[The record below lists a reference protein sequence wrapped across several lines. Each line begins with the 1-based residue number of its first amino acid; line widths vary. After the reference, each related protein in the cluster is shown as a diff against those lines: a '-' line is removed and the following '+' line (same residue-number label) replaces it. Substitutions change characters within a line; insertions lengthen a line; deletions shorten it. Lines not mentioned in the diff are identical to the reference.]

1 MKKKKFRGYIF
12 SREFMGERVPQNVQ
26 NLFIR
31 DFCNKKN
38 FQYLLSATEYAMESS
53 SMVLAQAINDLKK
66 IDGIVAYSVFQLPS
80 KKQKRIE
87 YLQKIINLK
96 KTFYGALEDLKVYD
110 ELSSDHPIDLTRYQ
124 VANSYFGRV
133 GLINSGGAS
142 GDNDLQDAV
151 ATAVINKRAGG
162 MGLISGRKAFQKPL
176 NDGIELLNAIQDVYL
191 NPDITIA

>member
-1 MKKKKFRGYIF
+1 MKKKIFRGYIF

-53 SMVLAQAINDLKK
+53 SMVLAQAINELKK
-66 IDGIVAYSVFQLPS
+66 TDGIVAYSIFQLPR

-96 KTFYGALEDLKVYD
+96 VSNSKDLDQIEEIWDIKSNLQFCPKNISENIKTKKYEEK
-110 ELSSDHPIDLTRYQ
+110 
-124 VANSYFGRV
+124 
-133 GLINSGGAS
+133 
-142 GDNDLQDAV
+142 
-151 ATAVINKRAGG
+151 K
-162 MGLISGRKAFQKPL
+162 
-176 NDGIELLNAIQDVYL
+176 
-191 NPDITIA
+191 

>member
-1 MKKKKFRGYIF
+1 MKKKIFRGYIF

-53 SMVLAQAINDLKK
+53 SMVLDQTINDLKK
-66 IDGIVAYSVFQLPS
+66 IDGIVAYSIFQLPV

-96 KTFYGALEDLKVYD
+96 KTFFGALENLKV
-110 ELSSDHPIDLTRYQ
+110 SNNKDLEQ
-124 VANSYFGRV
+124 IEEIWDIKNNLKFCP
-133 GLINSGGAS
+133 
-142 GDNDLQDAV
+142 
-151 ATAVINKRAGG
+151 KE
-162 MGLISGRKAFQKPL
+162 ISENVK
-176 NDGIELLNAIQDVYL
+176 
-191 NPDITIA
+191 TIKYEEKN

>member
-1 MKKKKFRGYIF
+1 MKKKIFRGYIF

-53 SMVLAQAINDLKK
+53 SMVLAQVINELKK
-66 IDGIVAYSVFQLPS
+66 TDGIVAYSIFQLPR

-96 KTFYGALEDLKVYD
+96 KTFYGALEDLKV
-110 ELSSDHPIDLTRYQ
+110 SNSKDLDQ
-124 VANSYFGRV
+124 IEEIWDIKSN
-133 GLINSGGAS
+133 
-142 GDNDLQDAV
+142 LQFCPK
-151 ATAVINKRAGG
+151 N
-162 MGLISGRKAFQKPL
+162 ISENIKTKKY
-176 NDGIELLNAIQDVYL
+176 EEKK
-191 NPDITIA
+191 

>member
-1 MKKKKFRGYIF
+1 MKKKIFRGYIF

-53 SMVLAQAINDLKK
+53 SMVLAQAINELKK
-66 IDGIVAYSVFQLPS
+66 TDGIVAYSIFQLPR

-96 KTFYGALEDLKVYD
+96 KTFYGALEDLKV
-110 ELSSDHPIDLTRYQ
+110 SNSKDLDQ
-124 VANSYFGRV
+124 IEEIWDIKSN
-133 GLINSGGAS
+133 
-142 GDNDLQDAV
+142 LQFCPK
-151 ATAVINKRAGG
+151 N
-162 MGLISGRKAFQKPL
+162 ISENIKTKKY
-176 NDGIELLNAIQDVYL
+176 EEKK
-191 NPDITIA
+191 

>member
-1 MKKKKFRGYIF
+1 MKKKIFRGYIF

-66 IDGIVAYSVFQLPS
+66 IDGIVAYSIFQLPN

-96 KTFYGALEDLKVYD
+96 KIFYGALEGFKVSNNKDLEKIEEIWD
-110 ELSSDHPIDLTRYQ
+110 IKNNLQFCPKD
-124 VANSYFGRV
+124 
-133 GLINSGGAS
+133 INEILKYEEK
-142 GDNDLQDAV
+142 N
-151 ATAVINKRAGG
+151 
-162 MGLISGRKAFQKPL
+162 
-176 NDGIELLNAIQDVYL
+176 
-191 NPDITIA
+191 